1 MIVAIPQAFPEN
13 DVRET
18 PGDTEQMSGNCVDQA
33 TNLLGLLGHV
43 RVVEVDDGG
52 DEETR
57 EEGDE
62 VSLGDVTLTQS
73 LLQPDMAV
81 VPDTSPTRHHTRS

>member
-1 MIVAIPQAFPEN
+1 MIVAIPEAFPEN

-18 PGDTEQMSGNCVDQA
+18 PGDTEQMSGNCVNHA
-33 TNLLGLLGHV
+33 ANLLGLLGHV

-73 LLQPDMAV
+73 LL
-81 VPDTSPTRHHTRS
+81 